1 MNTRRL
7 HQALRRT
14 LVPTWCVAACLAWGD
29 TPTVAPADK
38 KFLSA
43 LVSTT
48 SEEEKLRA
56 IDALVNRQSTSLE
69 VRSAL
74 RRASIQDSSAEVR
87 GAARFALVKLQALAP
102 PTQSATPGVV
112 ATVVPDETQRLR
124 DLKLKE
130 MIEEVNDTAP
140 DKEIAQAGAVA
151 PKSGKTTIQ
160 HAIPQPSDGANDP
173 APSPT
178 VVRITTINS
187 PPSGPV
193 QVAGSSNT
201 QTDTTQAPHPRKEI
215 EPPVTPAS
223 TAPAIASVEST
234 PVWHSTMKPS
244 ESAMKVGAEKSTLP
258 SIAESEAPT
267 NPATV
272 VPVPETPPSA
282 PTVRPTVPNPVPVPS
297 LTLAPAEPPKV
308 PINSS
313 TIETPPTEVASVSKG
328 TESSNSNNPPPATPP
343 SAPVVPPA
351 AVPSITGVSTASA
364 LPESDKPTTPV
375 AVPAPLP
382 VPTAAQPVMAENTSK
397 VTSAAPALPA
407 AVIDQLPA
415 VGVDSPKAPLVPPAL
430 AASDSSSKSST
441 ATPSIMTPPQTE
453 VAAKV
458 EPKGAE
464 ANSDKVTA
472 FAGKKIP
479 RTESRSTSAA
489 TLGSMTEFPP
499 VRTPSA
505 LAASMGQDESKDA
518 PSTAAKLSPTPPT
531 AVPNEKPAWGVPSP
545 GVATNVGLGKS
556 EMTTAQLEKSPL
568 LPIESIPRDEE
579 GRKKMAKEMLDKA
592 RNFVEAGQISEAESV
607 LYQVRELAVKYGRFQ
622 YSPES
627 LEKDIIKARQKLRA
641 QAAAAAEKT
650 T

>member
-1 MNTRRL
+1 MNTQRL

-29 TPTVAPADK
+29 SPTVTPADK

-43 LVSTT
+43 LVSM

-56 IDALVNRQSTSLE
+56 IDSLVNRQSTSLE

-102 PTQSATPGVV
+102 PTLAATPGVV
-112 ATVVPDETQRLR
+112 AAIVPDETQRLR

-130 MIEEVNDTAP
+130 MIEEVNDTTA
-140 DKEIAQAGAVA
+140 DREIAQAGAVA
-151 PKSGKTTIQ
+151 PKSNNPAIQ
-160 HAIPQPSDGANDP
+160 HAISQPSDGVNDHASSP
-173 APSPT
+173 A

-201 QTDTTQAPHPRKEI
+201 QSDTTQVPSPRKEI
-215 EPPVTPAS
+215 EQGGTPKPTGA
-223 TAPAIASVEST
+223 AIASVESN
-234 PVWHSTMKPS
+234 PVWHSAMKPT
-244 ESAMKVGAEKSTLP
+244 ESAVRVGAEKSTLP
-258 SIAESEAPT
+258 SIAASEGPT
-267 NPATV
+267 NTATA
-272 VPVPETPPSA
+272 VPVPETVPSEPA
-282 PTVRPTVPNPVPVPS
+282 GRPTVPNPVRAPS

-308 PINSS
+308 PINTSP
-313 TIETPPTEVASVSKG
+313 TETPSAEVASDSSG
-328 TESSNSNNPPPATPP
+328 AESSKRDNLSGASMP
-343 SAPVVPPA
+343 SVPIAPPA
-351 AVPSITGVSTASA
+351 AAPSITGVTTAPASSE
-364 LPESDKPTTPV
+364 LSKPTAPAPV
-375 AVPAPLP
+375 AVPAPTVAPP
-382 VPTAAQPVMAENTSK
+382 VVAESVEK
-397 VTSAAPALPA
+397 VDAAAPSLPP

-415 VGVDSPKAPLVPPAL
+415 VGISSPRSPISPPAVAASEVSSKTSPAPPASVTPAPTQVAVAVDPKAVEA
-430 AASDSSSKSST
+430 K
-441 ATPSIMTPPQTE
+441 TE
-453 VAAKV
+453 
-458 EPKGAE
+458 
-464 ANSDKVTA
+464 KVTA

-479 RTESRSTSAA
+479 RTEIRSGSDT
-489 TLGSMTEFPP
+489 TLGNMTEFPP

-505 LAASMGQDESKDA
+505 LAASMGQDESKES
-518 PSTAAKLSPTPPT
+518 PSPVAKLPPTPPT

-545 GVATNVGLGKS
+545 GVATNAGLGRS
-556 EMTTAQLEKSPL
+556 EMTTAQLEKAPQL
-568 LPIESIPRDEE
+568 AIDSIPRDEE

-592 RNFVEAGQISEAESV
+592 RKFVDAGQIAEAESV

-627 LEKDIIKARQKLRA
+627 LEKDIIKARQRLRA